1 MEPLMRRFALIAL
14 LLTIGAPA
22 PRAQQSLTADQR
34 DADFVQLA
42 NMFAKNY
49 APYEWKRDVIGFDLY
64 RLTPWLQRIH
74 QADDLDVEDA
84 ILEYL
89 ASLQDTH
96 AFISFPSPFS
106 AVLGIT
112 VDIYDGKVLIDSINR
127 TLLPSAQYPFGIGD
141 ELVSLDGDSA
151 QTLIA
156 SFKKVAT
163 SGGNPRARERVAA
176 GLIARRFQATL
187 P

>member
-1 MEPLMRRFALIAL
+1 MRRLGLVAVLSAICVAAPGAQEAL
-14 LLTIGAPA
+14 T
-22 PRAQQSLTADQR
+22 TKQR
-34 DADFVQLA
+34 DTDLVQLA
-42 NMFAKNY
+42 SMYAKQY

-112 VDIYDGKVLIDSINR
+112 VDIYDGKVLI
-127 TLLPSAQYPFGIGD
+127 
-141 ELVSLDGDSA
+141 
-151 QTLIA
+151 
-156 SFKKVAT
+156 
-163 SGGNPRARERVAA
+163 
-176 GLIARRFQATL
+176 
-187 P
+187 